1 MSINVKSK
9 PLVQS
14 DISGS
19 EFAIEM
25 LKGDITFGINFDRIQ
40 YHKSAKRYVILE
52 YLLCDEKQFDRNI
65 TPYTSHPNKYF
76 TKNKHKFLSLWDLA
90 KKIEASLFL
99 VNYSKKGTLYD
110 NEVLIMNVI
119 NISDNSTTPVK
130 TKDKKYTRE
139 EFSDWLRKLNKEGNR

>member
-1 MSINVKSK
+1 MKNSTSK
-9 PLVQS
+9 PLEIS

-19 EFAIEM
+19 EFSREM
-25 LKGDITFGINFDRIQ
+25 LKGDPTFGINFDRIQ
-40 YHKSAKRYVILE
+40 YHRSAKRYVILE

-90 KKIEASLFL
+90 RKIEASLFL

-110 NEVLIMNVI
+110 NEILLMNVI
-119 NISDNSTTPVK
+119 DICDYSTTPVK
-130 TKDKKYTRE
+130 TKDKKYTRD
-139 EFSDWLRKLNKEGNR
+139 EFSDWLRQLNKEGSV

>member
-1 MSINVKSK
+1 MKNSTSK
-9 PLVQS
+9 PLEIS

-19 EFAIEM
+19 EFSREM
-25 LKGDITFGINFDRIQ
+25 LKGDPTFGINFDRIQ
-40 YHKSAKRYVILE
+40 YHRSAKRYVILE

-76 TKNKHKFLSLWDLA
+76 IKNKHKFLSLWDLA
-90 KKIEASLFL
+90 RKIEASLFL

-110 NEVLIMNVI
+110 NEVLLMNVI
-119 NISDNSTTPVK
+119 DISDNSTTPVK

-139 EFSDWLRKLNKEGNR
+139 EFSDWLRQLNKEGSV